1 MYKDYIGKDNNCN
14 NDCKKP
20 SYCKTSIC
28 SSKSCSCD
36 VNHKKSTKKSCK
48 NMNTGSCPVFV
59 YPVDL
64 ADCQIYNI
72 LCSCIGK
79 VVGLKLE
86 NSECILRLRICKV
99 NHCAVMGKTSSGKG
113 PIYIKLNTIQYI
125 DLGKETYINPLC
137 NVGNCNTAGIPGP
150 AGPKGDKGDVG
161 PTGSKGDKG
170 DIGPIGP
177 QGPAGSKGD
186 KGDIGPMGPQGPAGA
201 ASSKGEKGDKGDVG
215 PQGPAGPKGDKGDM
229 GPQGICDCPI
239 IPEPKAKEKYI
250 PPKKVPY
257 KK

>member
-1 MYKDYIGKDNNCN
+1 MYKDCIGKDNNCN
-14 NDCKKP
+14 KDCTKS
-20 SYCKTSIC
+20 SYCKPSKC
-28 SSKSCSCD
+28 SSKSCYCD
-36 VNHKKSTKKSCK
+36 VNHSKSQKKSCK
-48 NMNTGSCPVFV
+48 NINTGACPVFV

-86 NSECILRLRICKV
+86 NSDCVLRLRICKV

-113 PIYIKLNTIQYI
+113 PIYIKLNTIQYV

-161 PTGSKGDKG
+161 PM
-170 DIGPIGP
+170 GP
-177 QGPAGSKGD
+177 QGPAGPKGNKGDVGPMGPQGPAGPKGD
-186 KGDIGPMGPQGPAGA
+186 KGDIGPMGPQG
-201 ASSKGEKGDKGDVG
+201 
-215 PQGPAGPKGDKGDM
+215 
-229 GPQGICDCPI
+229 ICNCPI
-239 IPEPKAKEKYI
+239 EPEPKTKEKYM
-250 PPKKVPY
+250 PPKKMPY